1 MHFGLGDFLK
11 EAATN
16 VPSSIFDPEQ
26 KQDPQPM
33 TVKKTGNRNYI
44 EYELGTP
51 TIHPADNSLLEL
63 PVVLKD
69 TGNFFMHLL
78 VGDRPYEAV
87 NSPMKVNITKGMRH
101 L

>member
-1 MHFGLGDFLK
+1 M
-11 EAATN
+11 
-16 VPSSIFDPEQ
+16 PSSIFDPEQ
-26 KQDPQPM
+26 KQDPDPM